1 MDATTPELSVSREAK
16 HTESRLGGLLGGW
29 GNPIAR
35 LLRIYK
41 PRGRKLSK
49 NSLQEADEEMKKL
62 IPFLY
67 FVLMSFAPV
76 APAYAAP
83 PQAAAPMH
91 KTLYQ
96 RLGGYDALAAVS
108 DDFLGRLASDPQMGR
123 FFVGLSTDSKVKVRQ
138 HIVDFL
144 CVATGGPCKYMGRDM
159 KTAHTGLGITE
170 ADWTQMVKLLGQTF
184 DKFSVPE
191 KERAD
196 VVGAVAGLKADI
208 VGR

>member
-1 MDATTPELSVSREAK
+1 
-16 HTESRLGGLLGGW
+16 
-29 GNPIAR
+29 
-35 LLRIYK
+35 
-41 PRGRKLSK
+41 
-49 NSLQEADEEMKKL
+49 MKRL

-67 FVLMSFAPV
+67 FVLMSFASVVPV
-76 APAYAAP
+76 YAADP
-83 PQAAAPMH
+83 PQAAQGQ

-123 FFVGLSTDSKVKVRQ
+123 FFVGLSTDSKLRVRQ

-144 CVATGGPCKYMGRDM
+144 CVASAGPCKYTGRDM
-159 KTAHTGLGITE
+159 KTAHTGLNISD
-170 ADWTQMVKLLGQTF
+170 ADWNQMVKLLGQTLDQF
-184 DKFSVPE
+184 NVPE

-196 VVGAVAGLKADI
+196 LAGRLASLKGDI